1 MAWPRAD
8 GDWAPYLPAVRACYR
23 ELCAAI
29 SRHAPV
35 LLLSATPEAT
45 AQELAHLGTGR
56 LRVWASPA
64 QDTWTRDYGPITVLE
79 SRGPEGEAPLLLD
92 FRFNG
97 WGGKYQAGGDNR
109 ATAAAWHGGA
119 FGLSPLEPVELVL
132 EGGSIESDGTG
143 TIFTTSSCLLSPGRN
158 PELDQAAI
166 EAALIAELGARR
178 VIWLNHGELCGDDTD
193 GHIDTLVR
201 LCDPGTLA
209 YVSCDDPGD
218 PAAAPLQRLEAE
230 LQGLRNAAGGPYR
243 LIPLPWPQAR
253 FAPDD
258 GRRLPATYA
267 NFLILNGAV
276 LVPSYSDPSRDLAA
290 QAALAKAFPCH
301 TIEAIDCS
309 ALLLQHGSLHCATM
323 QIPAAVF
330 Q

>member
-1 MAWPRAD
+1 M
-8 GDWAPYLPAVRACYR
+8 
-23 ELCAAI
+23 
-29 SRHAPV
+29 
-35 LLLSATPEAT
+35 
-45 AQELAHLGTGR
+45 
-56 LRVWASPA
+56 
-64 QDTWTRDYGPITVLE
+64 
-79 SRGPEGEAPLLLD
+79 
-92 FRFNG
+92 
-97 WGGKYQAGGDNR
+97 
-109 ATAAAWHGGA
+109 
-119 FGLSPLEPVELVL
+119 VL
-132 EGGSIESDGTG
+132 EGGSIESDGAG

-158 PELDQAAI
+158 PQLDKTAI
-166 EAALIAELGARR
+166 EAALIAQLGARR

-230 LQGLRNAAGGPYR
+230 LQGLRTAAGGPYR

-276 LVPSYSDPSRDLAA
+276 LVPSYGDPSSDQAA

>member
-1 MAWPRAD
+1 MMAWPRAD

-109 ATAAAWHGGA
+109 ATAGER
-119 FGLSPLEPVELVL
+119 FLRL
-132 EGGSIESDGTG
+132 EG
-143 TIFTTSSCLLSPGRN
+143 CAWRL
-158 PELDQAAI
+158 
-166 EAALIAELGARR
+166 RR
-178 VIWLNHGELCGDDTD
+178 CG
-193 GHIDTLVR
+193 LVR
-201 LCDPGTLA
+201 WLR
-209 YVSCDDPGD
+209 
-218 PAAAPLQRLEAE
+218 PAVCP
-230 LQGLRNAAGGPYR
+230 
-243 LIPLPWPQAR
+243 
-253 FAPDD
+253 
-258 GRRLPATYA
+258 
-267 NFLILNGAV
+267 
-276 LVPSYSDPSRDLAA
+276 
-290 QAALAKAFPCH
+290 
-301 TIEAIDCS
+301 
-309 ALLLQHGSLHCATM
+309 
-323 QIPAAVF
+323 
-330 Q
+330 